1 LRNFSLDQMTARGV
15 ECRSEMFALR
25 GHRRS
30 ILGAAC
36 LAFFCLAS
44 DATAASIVFT
54 NTLLGHAIGLQIKL
68 VVIGKF
74 PDQGKTVFSGILK
87 PNRTVQ
93 KQGVYFAYR
102 YRDGTTWSGW
112 IVQPTY
118 GTDWHVNF

>member
-1 LRNFSLDQMTARGV
+1 ML
-15 ECRSEMFALR
+15 ALR
-25 GHRRS
+25 GYRRS
-30 ILGAAC
+30 ILCAVC
-36 LAFFCLAS
+36 LLFFNLGS

-68 VVIGKF
+68 MVIGKF

-87 PNRTVQ
+87 PNRIVQ
-93 KQGVYFAYR
+93 KQGEYFAYR
-102 YRDGTTWSGW
+102 YRDGTAWSGW